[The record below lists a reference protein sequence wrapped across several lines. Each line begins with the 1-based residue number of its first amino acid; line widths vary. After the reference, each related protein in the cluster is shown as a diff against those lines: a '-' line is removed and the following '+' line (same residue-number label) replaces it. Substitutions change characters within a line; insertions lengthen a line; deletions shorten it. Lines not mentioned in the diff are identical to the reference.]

1 MKFHMKILMA
11 FLIKDAIPFVFE
23 FHPLM
28 RGSNKRF
35 YILKIGMLAQETM
48 TFCYHQTL
56 KGLRF
61 ES

>member
-1 MKFHMKILMA
+1 MILMA

-35 YILKIGMLAQETM
+35 YILKIGRLAQETM